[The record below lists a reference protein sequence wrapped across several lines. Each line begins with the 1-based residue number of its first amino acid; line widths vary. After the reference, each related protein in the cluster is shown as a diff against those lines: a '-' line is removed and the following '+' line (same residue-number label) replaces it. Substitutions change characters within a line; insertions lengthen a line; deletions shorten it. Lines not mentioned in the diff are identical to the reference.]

1 MLSENNIALLQM
13 IRDSKNPEQAFLTAT
28 LVILDFLKQHE
39 SSEEQ
44 SAVCLSV
51 HD

>member
-1 MLSENNIALLQM
+1 MELINLVREN
-13 IRDSKNPEQAFLTAT
+13 DNPEQALLTAT

-44 SAVCLSV
+44 VSVCLPV
-51 HD
+51 LG